1 MVNVR
6 KLTLAG
12 VLIAAGVVCSP
23 FYIPLGVA
31 KCFPVQH
38 LINVLAGVLLGPFYS
53 VSMAF
58 CTSFIRV
65 ILGTGSL
72 LAFPGSMAGALLC
85 GILYKYTNKLAL
97 AFLGEV
103 FGTGILGAVIA
114 AGMAALF
121 LPGNTAAFGLVIPFG
136 VSSLAGAVISLLFI
150 RVFKK
155 TGVIQYFNG
164 EEKRNAV

>member
-1 MVNVR
+1 MVNIR

-23 FYIPLGVA
+23 FYIPLGIA

-58 CTSFIRV
+58 CTSFIRI

-85 GILYKYTNKLAL
+85 GIMYKYTNKMVL

-103 FGTGILGAVIA
+103 IGTGIIGAVIA
-114 AGMAALF
+114 AGMTVLF
-121 LPGNTAAFGLVIPFG
+121 LNGNMALFGLVVPFG
-136 VSSLAGAVISLLFI
+136 VSTLVGAGISLVFI
-150 RVFKK
+150 RIMKK
-155 TGVIQYFNG
+155 NGMIQYFNEK
-164 EEKRNAV
+164 EEQNAV